1 VAASCIARARCRD
14 SSLAA
19 GPVDCAL
26 KTVRAEGPLALYKGF
41 APAYM
46 RLAPWQLVFFYS
58 FEEINKLAGLREL

>member
-1 VAASCIARARCRD
+1 
-14 SSLAA
+14 
-19 GPVDCAL
+19 
-26 KTVRAEGPLALYKGF
+26 VRAEGPLALYKGF